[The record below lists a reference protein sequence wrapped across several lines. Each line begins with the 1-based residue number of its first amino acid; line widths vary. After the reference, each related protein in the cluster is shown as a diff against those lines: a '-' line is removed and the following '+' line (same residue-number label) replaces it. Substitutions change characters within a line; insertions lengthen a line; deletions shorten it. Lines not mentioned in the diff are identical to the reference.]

1 MGIVEYAA
9 LAVIVYIVANVILKV
24 TLVVGYFYVFKMFF
38 EKDKTEE
45 QSSDKPYP
53 PSSQAQPEF
62 DDIPF

>member
-24 TLVVGYFYVFKMFF
+24 ALVVGYFYVFKMFF
-38 EKDKTEE
+38 EKDKTED
-45 QSSDKPYP
+45 QTSY
-53 PSSQAQPEF
+53 QARPEF

>member
-24 TLVVGYFYVFKMFF
+24 ALVVGYFYVFKMFF
-38 EKDKTEE
+38 EKDKTED
-45 QSSDKPYP
+45 QASY
-53 PSSQAQPEF
+53 QAQPEF

>member
-38 EKDKTEE
+38 EKDKVEE
-45 QSSDKPYP
+45 DQSSQSHVRVNGPDI
-53 PSSQAQPEF
+53 
-62 DDIPF
+62 DDLPF

>member
-24 TLVVGYFYVFKMFF
+24 ALVIGYGWFLHHMFK
-38 EKDKTEE
+38 KDE
-45 QSSDKPYP
+45 Q
-53 PSSQAQPEF
+53 PSQNFSQARPEF

>member
-24 TLVVGYFYVFKMFF
+24 ALVIGYFYVFKMFF
-38 EKDKTEE
+38 EKDKTED
-45 QSSDKPYP
+45 QTSY
-53 PSSQAQPEF
+53 QAQPEF

>member
-24 TLVVGYFYVFKMFF
+24 ILVVGYFYVFKMFF
-38 EKDKTEE
+38 EKDKVKEDKL
-45 QSSDKPYP
+45 SSRSRPD
-53 PSSQAQPEF
+53 F

>member
-38 EKDKTEE
+38 EKDKVEE
-45 QSSDKPYP
+45 DQLSSRSHP
-53 PSSQAQPEF
+53 
-62 DDIPF
+62 DIDELPF